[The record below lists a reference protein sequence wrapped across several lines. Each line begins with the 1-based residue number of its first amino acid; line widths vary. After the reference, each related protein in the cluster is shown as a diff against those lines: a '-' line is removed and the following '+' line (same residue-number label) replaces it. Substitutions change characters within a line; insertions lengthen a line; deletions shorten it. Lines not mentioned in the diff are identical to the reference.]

1 MDIIKNQPTI
11 VYLTSTIVF
20 LFALKRWIEGPASSA
35 HPDLKESIVI
45 VTGANTGVGFTAA
58 TEIARLKPKAL
69 ILACRSK
76 ERGEEAVR
84 EIREETGAKE
94 NVFFM

>member
-1 MDIIKNQPTI
+1 
-11 VYLTSTIVF
+11 
-20 LFALKRWIEGPASSA
+20 
-35 HPDLKESIVI
+35 

-58 TEIARLKPKAL
+58 KEMAKLNPKVL

-84 EIREETGAKE
+84 QIEEETEAKGAII
-94 NVFFM
+94 FM